1 MTVLE
6 ALQKGAEYL
15 GRKEVES
22 PRLQVEWLLANL
34 LQMPRLQVW
43 LNHDRQLTEAQVEV
57 LRAGIK
63 RRGNREP
70 LQHILGTAAFCGR
83 EFKVDRR
90 VLVPRPETEL
100 LAEEGWKWLNDKAKR
115 GESQPKAL
123 DLGTGSGCLAITL
136 ACECPQA
143 AVLATDVS
151 LEALALAREN
161 AQALGAG
168 ERVEFRAGEDLS
180 PLTNGECFDLLITN
194 PPYIPSAEI
203 DQLEPEVRDFDP
215 RLALDGGDD
224 GLAVYRRL
232 AAEAVEFLKP
242 DGRLMAEFGDG
253 QGPRLREV
261 FASQG
266 WRVEALLQD
275 FSGRERILIARPPGS
290 VE

>member
-1 MTVLE
+1 LE

-22 PRLQVEWLLANL
+22 PRLQVEWLLAHL

-43 LNHDRQLTEAQVEV
+43 LNHDRQLTEIQVES

-100 LAEEGWKWLNDKAKR
+100 LAEQGWKWLKEHAK
-115 GESQPKAL
+115 STATQLNAL

-136 ACECPQA
+136 ACQCDRL
-143 AVLATDVS
+143 AVVASDLSPD
-151 LEALALAREN
+151 ALALAREN
-161 AQALGAG
+161 ARALGVGDRVDFRHG
-168 ERVEFRAGEDLS
+168 EGLS
-180 PLTNGECFDLLITN
+180 PLTPGEVFDLLITN
-194 PPYIPSAEI
+194 PPYIPRAEI
-203 DQLEPEVRDFDP
+203 DQLQPEVRDFDP
-215 RLALDGGDD
+215 RLALDGGAD
-224 GLAVYRRL
+224 GLTIYRLL
-232 AAEAVEFLKP
+232 AAAAAAHLKP
-242 DGRLMAEFGDG
+242 GGRLMAEFGDN
-253 QGPRLREV
+253 QGPRLVEI
-261 FASQG
+261 FSQHG
-266 WRVEALLQD
+266 WRVEPLVAD
-275 FSGRERILIARPPGS
+275 YSGRARILVACPPGS

>member
-43 LNHDRQLTEAQVEV
+43 LNHERQLTEAQVEV

-151 LEALALAREN
+151 LDALALAREN

-168 ERVEFRAGEDLS
+168 EGVEFRAGEDLS
-180 PLTNGECFDLLITN
+180 PLMSGECFDLLITN

-203 DQLEPEVRDFDP
+203 DQLQPEVRDFDP
-215 RLALDGGDD
+215 RLALDGGSD

-232 AAEAVEFLKP
+232 ATGAVGCLKP

-266 WRVEALLQD
+266 WRVETLLQD

>member
-43 LNHDRQLTEAQVEV
+43 LNHDRQLTEAQVEA

-100 LAEEGWKWLNDKAKR
+100 LAEEGWKWLNDKAKH
-115 GESQPKAL
+115 GEEQPKVL

-136 ACECPQA
+136 ACECPLA

-151 LEALALAREN
+151 PEALALAREN
-161 AQALGAG
+161 AQTLGVT
-168 ERVEFRAGEDLS
+168 ERVEFRCGEGLS
-180 PLTNGECFDLLITN
+180 PLAAGECFDLLITN

-203 DQLEPEVRDFDP
+203 DQLQPEVRDFDP
-215 RLALDGGDD
+215 RLALDGGSD
-224 GLAVYRRL
+224 GLTIYRSL
-232 AAEAVEFLKP
+232 AAGAARHLKSG
-242 DGRLMAEFGDG
+242 GRLMAEFGDG
-253 QGPRLREV
+253 QGPQLREV
-261 FASQG
+261 FAGRG

-290 VE
+290 VK